1 VTSAPPSDTH
11 AASDPLRPSD
21 HFESEAPADDTTA
34 SGIAQ
39 PKLGPVGYLRFFW
52 RQLTSMRTALV
63 LLLLLALAAVPGSL
77 VPQRTSDPNGVIQY
91 KAANPD
97 SYQVLNSLGVFETF
111 GSPWFSAIYLLLF
124 ISLVGCVVPRTKHHF
139 DALRAR
145 PPKTPARLQRLVGF
159 TSGHAGT
166 DASTAVAA
174 ARSLLRR
181 QGYRTEVYGDSVS
194 AERGYLRETGNLIF
208 HTALV
213 GILVTVALGGGFGY
227 TGQKVIVQ
235 DSSFTN
241 VLTGYDSF
249 NPGRFFDESQL
260 VPYSLRLD
268 KFTGEYQLDVIKGK
282 TQPTDF
288 TADLSTRAQDGE
300 WKPAVLKVN
309 SPLEVGDTKVYLL
322 GNGYAPVITVR
333 NPDGV
338 PVYSG
343 AVPFL
348 PQDANLTSLGV
359 VKVPDGLAEQ
369 LGIIGF
375 FYPEPIQKNTGAYT
389 SLTPYSG
396 DDSLLT
402 LTVYQG
408 DLGLDTGAPVN
419 VYSLDIS
426 SLDMIAGRGADAA
439 PLELKQ
445 GETAQLP
452 NGLGSIEFTGLKRF
466 VSLDIHH
473 DPSEGWV
480 LAFALIAISGLLV
493 SLFIPR
499 RRVWMK
505 AIPDAAGVRLE
516 YAGLARGE
524 DPGLAAAVAE
534 IAERHQAA
542 LGEPGGGTDAGTD
555 DGANDSASPERR
567 MKS

>member
-1 VTSAPPSDTH
+1 MTARPAERAYALLLRAYPPQFRAAYEREMALCFRDLVRDAGAPGMGFWMMIVADVARSAP
-11 AASDPLRPSD
+11 ALR
-21 HFESEAPADDTTA
+21 
-34 SGIAQ
+34 
-39 PKLGPVGYLRFFW
+39 
-52 RQLTSMRTALV
+52 
-63 LLLLLALAAVPGSL
+63 
-77 VPQRTSDPNGVIQY
+77 
-91 KAANPD
+91 
-97 SYQVLNSLGVFETF
+97 
-111 GSPWFSAIYLLLF
+111 
-124 ISLVGCVVPRTKHHF
+124 F

-159 TSGHAGT
+159 TSRQADT
-166 DASTAVAA
+166 DAATAVTA

-208 HTALV
+208 HSALV

-249 NPGRFFDESQL
+249 NAGRFFDEKQL

-268 KFTGEYQLDVIKGK
+268 EFTGEYQLDVINGK
-282 TQPTDF
+282 TQPLDF
-288 TADLSTRAQDGE
+288 TAELSTRTQDGE
-300 WKPAVLKVN
+300 WEPAILKVN
-309 SPLEVGDTKVYLL
+309 SPLDVGETKVYLL

-333 NPDGV
+333 DADGV

-343 AVPFL
+343 AIPFL

-359 VKVPDGLAEQ
+359 VKVPDGLPEQ

-375 FYPEPIQKNTGAYT
+375 FYPDPVQLDTGAYA

-408 DLGLDTGAPVN
+408 DLGLDSGAPVN
-419 VYSLDIS
+419 VYSLDTDE
-426 SLDMIAGRGADAA
+426 LEQIAGRDADVA
-439 PLELKQ
+439 PLELTQ
-445 GETAQLP
+445 GQTAELP
-452 NGLGSIEFTGLKRF
+452 GGLGSIEFTGLQRF

-473 DPSEGWV
+473 DPTEGWV
-480 LAFALIAISGLLV
+480 LAFALLAITGLLV

-499 RRVWMK
+499 RRVWVK
-505 AIPDAAGVRLE
+505 AIPDAGGVRLE

-534 IAERHQAA
+534 LAERHQAA
-542 LGEPGGGTDAGTD
+542 LGGGVDTGPEDAS
-555 DGANDSASPERR
+555 SAETR

>member
-1 VTSAPPSDTH
+1 
-11 AASDPLRPSD
+11 
-21 HFESEAPADDTTA
+21 
-34 SGIAQ
+34 
-39 PKLGPVGYLRFFW
+39 
-52 RQLTSMRTALV
+52 MRTALV

-91 KAANPD
+91 EQNNPD
-97 SYQVLNSLGVFETF
+97 AFKVLDSLGVFETF

-159 TSGHAGT
+159 TSGRAST
-166 DASTAVAA
+166 DAATAVAA

-181 QGYRTEVYGDSVS
+181 QGYRTELYPSSGSGPELSGSGTELSVS

-208 HTALV
+208 HSALV

-235 DSSFTN
+235 DTSFTN

-249 NPGRFFDESQL
+249 TAGRFFNEKQL

-268 KFTGEYQLDVIKGK
+268 EFTGEYRLDVINGK
-282 TQPTDF
+282 TQPLDF
-288 TADLSTRAQDGE
+288 TAELSTRTQDGE
-300 WKPAVLKVN
+300 WEPAVLKVN
-309 SPLEVGDTKVYLL
+309 APLEVGDTKVYLL

-333 NPDGV
+333 DPDGV

-343 AVPFL
+343 AIPFL

-375 FYPEPIQKNTGAYT
+375 FYPDPVELETGAYA

-419 VYSLDIS
+419 VYSLNTDD
-426 SLDMIAGRGADAA
+426 LEQIAGRDADAA
-439 PLELKQ
+439 PLELTQ
-445 GETAQLP
+445 GQTAELP
-452 NGLGSIEFTGLKRF
+452 NGLGSIEFTGLQRF

-473 DPSEGWV
+473 DPTEGWV
-480 LAFALIAISGLLV
+480 LAFALIAITGLLV

-499 RRVWMK
+499 RRVWVK
-505 AIPDAAGVRLE
+505 ASPDDGGVRLE

-524 DPGLAAAVAE
+524 DPGLSAAVAE
-534 IAERHQAA
+534 LAERHQAA
-542 LGEPGGGTDAGTD
+542 LRSALDAGPEE
-555 DGANDSASPERR
+555 SASPEPR